1 MEDRKRSSSFKKG
14 LAVGICLTMLI
25 LGLTGCAS
33 SYLYPLI
40 RSRQEEAVDEQVDAK
55 IEELNHYIDQYYL
68 FDYEEEDIE
77 NGIYK
82 GLMAGLGDIYTGY
95 YTPEE
100 YASFM
105 ESSNGSYS
113 GIGAVLSQNYSTG
126 IISVVRAFAGSPA
139 EEAGLQTDDIL
150 YMVEGEEVTGKDLS
164 LVVTDLKGEEGTEVH
179 ISILRGTDV
188 LEVTLVRRSIEV
200 PTVEYRMMED
210 QIGYIAIT
218 EFDDVTDEQFLAAMD
233 ELESQGMTKLIIDL
247 RNNGGGL
254 VDVTCTILDRLLPE
268 GLIVYTEDKNG
279 NRQEEYSDAEN
290 YFAGDMA
297 VLVNGNSASA
307 SEIFAGAI
315 KDYGVGTLIGTQTFG
330 KGIVQSLFPLS
341 DGSAVKITVSRYY
354 TPAGNNI
361 HEVGITP
368 DIILE
373 ADTESEEDNQL
384 QKAIEVLSK

>member
-1 MEDRKRSSSFKKG
+1 MEEHESRGSFRKG
-14 LAVGICLTMLI
+14 LLTGICLMTLVFA
-25 LGLTGCAS
+25 LSGCAA
-33 SYLYPLI
+33 SYLYPML
-40 RSRQEEAVDEQVDAK
+40 RGRQHSEEEEQMDAK
-55 IEELNHYIDQYYL
+55 IEELNQYIDRYYL
-68 FDYEEEDIE
+68 FDYEEEDVE

-82 GLMAGLGDIYTGY
+82 GMMAGLGDIYTGY

-113 GIGAVLSQNYSTG
+113 GIGAMLSQDYTTG
-126 IISVVRAFAGSPA
+126 IITVVQAFKGTPA
-139 EEAGLQTDDIL
+139 EEAGMRPDDIL
-150 YMVEGEEVTGKDLS
+150 YKVEGEEVTGKDLT

-188 LEVTLVRRSIEV
+188 LDMTLERRRIEV
-200 PTVEYRMMED
+200 PTVEYCMEED
-210 QIGYIAIT
+210 HIGYIAIS

-233 ELESQGMTKLIIDL
+233 DLEAQGMEKLIIDL

-279 NRQEEYSDAEN
+279 YRQEEYSDAEH
-290 YFAGDMA
+290 YYDGEMV

-307 SEIFAGAI
+307 SEIFAGAV

-341 DGSAVKITVSRYY
+341 DGSAIKITVSRYY
-354 TPAGNNI
+354 TPSGNNI

-373 ADTESEEDNQL
+373 ADKESEEDNQL
-384 QKAIEVLSK
+384 QKAIEILK